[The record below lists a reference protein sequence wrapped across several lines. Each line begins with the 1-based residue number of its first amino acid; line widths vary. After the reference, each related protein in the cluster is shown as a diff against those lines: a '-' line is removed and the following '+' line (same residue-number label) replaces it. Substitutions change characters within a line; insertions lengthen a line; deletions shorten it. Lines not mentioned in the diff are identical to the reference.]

1 MMSRRF
7 ALQKILDLKELI
19 VESRAVELEKSKQDL
34 NDKQYELES
43 MQYNKS
49 QTLVSNGDIQRSG
62 AVLNPMQLQLSRDYV
77 VQLTAHIEKQVKTVA
92 ESSSR
97 VLDQHQ
103 ALIKVNQ
110 EKRALEILRSKHLD
124 EYKKEVQ
131 KKERSEE
138 SEVALR
144 LQGSHKLSEEDPS

>member
-97 VLDQHQ
+97 VSDQHQ

>member
-1 MMSRRF
+1 MSRRF

-97 VLDQHQ
+97 VSDQHQ

>member
-97 VLDQHQ
+97 VSDQHR

>member
-19 VESRAVELEKSKQDL
+19 VESHAVELEKSKQDL
-34 NDKQYELES
+34 NNKQYELES
-43 MQYNKS
+43 MQHNKAV
-49 QTLVSNGDIQRSG
+49 TLVSNGDFQQPG
-62 AVLNPMQLQLSRDYV
+62 ASLNPMQLQLSRDYV
-77 VQLTAHIEKQVKTVA
+77 VQLSTHIEKQEKTVA

-97 VLDQHQ
+97 VSDQHQ

-110 EKRALEILRSKHLD
+110 EKRALEILRTKHLD

-138 SEVALR
+138 SEIALR
-144 LQGSHKLSEEDPS
+144 LKGNQKLSEDNA

>member
-1 MMSRRF
+1 MSRRF